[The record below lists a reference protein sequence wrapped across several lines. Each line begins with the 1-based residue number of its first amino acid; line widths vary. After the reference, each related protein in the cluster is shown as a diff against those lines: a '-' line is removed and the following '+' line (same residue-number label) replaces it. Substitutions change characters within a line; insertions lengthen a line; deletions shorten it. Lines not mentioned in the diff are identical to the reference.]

1 MCPEESRFMTNFIRN
16 AWYAACWS
24 DELESQPQAKTILGE
39 ELAVYRTESGVVAAV
54 EDCCPHR
61 FAPMSLGSIAGENI
75 ACGYHGMQ
83 FDCAGLCVE
92 IPGQKNIPGRTKIRA
107 YPVVEK
113 YTLVWVWMGDADRV
127 DDGLIPDLH
136 WLDHPDWTA
145 VTGTTRYDCNWVLL
159 VDNLLDLT
167 HTTFVHQSTIGT
179 EDVANTP
186 VTSERV
192 GDIVTV
198 TRIMKGAEPSNFYK
212 RVGGFDGKIDRWQKI
227 WLDPP
232 STVIIDAGGVPAG
245 TSDKYSNDKY
255 GGIDTRIISVL
266 KPVDDGTVD
275 QIWAFARDT
284 CLDDV
289 ELDADIE
296 KSIIHTFNEDIEFL
310 AGQQR
315 NMERRPDRKMLNNT
329 ADSGVVQARR
339 VIDEWL
345 AADAAPACA
354 TTIPAE

>member
-1 MCPEESRFMTNFIRN
+1 
-16 AWYAACWS
+16 
-24 DELESQPQAKTILGE
+24 
-39 ELAVYRTESGVVAAV
+39 
-54 EDCCPHR
+54 
-61 FAPMSLGSIAGENI
+61 
-75 ACGYHGMQ
+75 
-83 FDCAGLCVE
+83 
-92 IPGQKNIPGRTKIRA
+92 
-107 YPVVEK
+107 
-113 YTLVWVWMGDADRV
+113 
-127 DDGLIPDLH
+127 
-136 WLDHPDWTA
+136 
-145 VTGTTRYDCNWVLL
+145 VLL

-186 VTSERV
+186 VTSERT

-198 TRIMKGAEPSNFYK
+198 TRIMKDTEPSNFYK
-212 RVGGFDGKIDRWQKI
+212 RVGGFEGKIDRWQKI

-245 TSDKYSNDKY
+245 TNDKY
-255 GGIDTRIISVL
+255 RGIDTRIISIL
-266 KPVDDGTVD
+266 KPVDDSTVD

-284 CLDDV
+284 CLDDAD
-289 ELDADIE
+289 LDADIE

-315 NMERRPDRKMLNNT
+315 NMEKRPERKMLNNT

-345 AADAAPACA
+345 AADMAPARSDTSA
-354 TTIPAE
+354 PAPAE

>member
-1 MCPEESRFMTNFIRN
+1 MTNFIRN

-24 DELESQPQAKTILGE
+24 TELETRPQAQTILGE
-39 ELAVYRTESGVVAAV
+39 ELAVYRTESGVAAAV

-61 FAPMSLGSIAGENI
+61 FAPMSLGSVEGENI
-75 ACGYHGMQ
+75 VCGYHGMQ
-83 FDCAGLCVE
+83 FGCDGVCAV
-92 IPGQKNIPGRTKIRA
+92 IPGQKNVPGRTRMRA

-113 YTLVWVWMGDADRV
+113 YTLVWVWMGDEDRADES
-127 DDGLIPDLH
+127 LIPDLH
-136 WLDHPDWTA
+136 WLDHPEWTA
-145 VTGTTRYDCNWVLL
+145 VRGTTRYDCNWVLL

-179 EDVANTP
+179 EDVTNTP
-186 VTSERV
+186 ITAERV

-198 TRIMKGAEPSNFYK
+198 TRVMKDAEPSNFYK
-212 RVGGFDGKIDRWQKI
+212 RVGGFDGKIDRWQRI
-227 WLDPP
+227 WLDRP

-245 TSDKYSNDKY
+245 TNDSY
-255 GGIDTRIISVL
+255 NGIDTRIISVL
-266 KPVDDGTVD
+266 KPVDEGTVD
-275 QIWAFARDT
+275 QVWAFARDT
-284 CLDDV
+284 CLDDA

-296 KSIIHTFNEDIEFL
+296 KSIIHTFNEDIVFL

-345 AADAAPACA
+345 AADVSAAPGVS
-354 TTIPAE
+354 AE

>member
-1 MCPEESRFMTNFIRN
+1 MSNLIRN

-24 DELESQPQAKTILGE
+24 HELEGQPQAKTMLGD
-39 ELAVYRTESGVVAAV
+39 ELAVYRTEAGIAAAV

-61 FAPMSLGSIAGENI
+61 FAPMSLGSVEGENI
-75 ACGYHGMQ
+75 VCGYHGMQ
-83 FDCAGLCVE
+83 FDCEGACVA
-92 IPGQKNIPGRTKIRA
+92 IPGQKNVPSRTRMRA

-113 YTLVWVWMGDADRV
+113 YTLVWVWMGEADKADDA
-127 DDGLIPDLH
+127 LIPDLH
-136 WLDHPDWTA
+136 WLDHPDWTS
-145 VTGTTRYDCNWVLL
+145 VRGTTRYDCNWVLL

-167 HTTFVHQSTIGT
+167 HTTFVHKSTIGT

-192 GDIVTV
+192 GDRVTV
-198 TRIMKGAEPSNFYK
+198 TRIMKDAEPSNFYK
-212 RVGGFDGKIDRWQKI
+212 RVGGFEGKIDRWQKI
-227 WLDPP
+227 WLDRP

-245 TSDKYSNDKY
+245 TNDKY
-255 GGIDTRIISVL
+255 NGIDTRIISVL

-284 CLDDV
+284 CLDDAQ
-289 ELDADIE
+289 LDADIE
-296 KSIIHTFNEDIEFL
+296 KSINHTFGEDIEFL

-315 NMERRPDRKMLNNT
+315 NMEKRPDRKMLNNT

-339 VIDEWL
+339 VIEEWL
-345 AADAAPACA
+345 AADVADPAA
-354 TTIPAE
+354 

>member
-1 MCPEESRFMTNFIRN
+1 MTNFIRN

-24 DELESQPQAKTILGE
+24 NELAREPQAKTILGE
-39 ELAVYRTESGVVAAV
+39 DLAVFRTETGVAAAV

-61 FAPMSLGSIAGENI
+61 FAPMSLGSVEGENI
-75 ACGYHGMQ
+75 VCGYHGMQ
-83 FDCAGLCVE
+83 FDCAGVCVD

-107 YPVVEK
+107 YPVIEK
-113 YTLVWVWMGDADRV
+113 HKLVWVWTGDPKRV
-127 DDGLIPDLH
+127 DEGLIPDLH
-136 WLDHPDWTA
+136 WLDNPDWRS
-145 VTGTTRYDCNWVLL
+145 VTGTTRYGCNWVLL

-186 VTSERV
+186 VTSERT

-198 TRIMKGAEPSNFYK
+198 TRIMKDTEPSNFYK
-212 RVGGFDGKIDRWQKI
+212 RVGGFEGKIDRWQRI

-245 TSDKYSNDKY
+245 TNDKY
-255 GGIDTRIISVL
+255 RGIDTRIISTL
-266 KPVDDGTVD
+266 KPVDDSTVD

-284 CLDDV
+284 CLDDAD
-289 ELDADIE
+289 LDADIE

-315 NMERRPDRKMLNNT
+315 NMEKRPERKMLNNT
-329 ADSGVVQARR
+329 ADSGVVQARH

-345 AADAAPACA
+345 AADMAPARSDTSA
-354 TTIPAE
+354 PAPAE